1 MIRHTSE
8 DRICVFHFV
17 MSQESR
23 SRGWKTKLNRS
34 TENSFIGRT
43 IQLQAFRVAL
53 STPHEKRTTS
63 IFSISGQGGIGKTTL
78 LKQFRKITE
87 ELRHV
92 AAYVDEGSQTNLVN
106 DVPEALSR
114 LALDLEK
121 QGIELK
127 KFQERYKVYRQKKQ
141 ELEADPDAPQGSVA
155 GIGKIIAKAGLGM
168 AKSIPGSGGI
178 MEFVDSDWVVN
189 QGGEWATLV
198 ARKLTNKDEVQLVQ
212 KPVEVLTPLFLE
224 DLNQVAEQQTIVLLL
239 DTYEQTGAFLDD
251 WLRSLLDDRYDK
263 SLHPNCLI
271 CIAGRDPL
279 NKNAW
284 IEWKELIARS
294 ELEPFTEVE
303 ARLYLASCGITQE
316 LIVQEIWKL
325 SSGGLPVLIAMMA
338 QGAPCKIEQITDPCE
353 DAVERFLKWEK
364 DEKKRKIAQ
373 NAALPRVL
381 NRDVLATLT
390 SDEEADGLFEW
401 LKSRS
406 FVVQHPNGW
415 QYHSL
420 VREQIL
426 RYQRKLSLKSW
437 VMLHEKLAN
446 YYDGLRQRLNL
457 KASRQWKD
465 ETWQQYSLEW
475 LYHTLCVS
483 PQQSLGIALNAW
495 LAALR
500 RGNKIAQEWAAT
512 VWDAG
517 KATNDKDLDFWGN
530 KLHSLKNYEDDEKLI
545 EVISLLIE
553 GDLLEDEARAFAL
566 VYHVLL
572 ALNSLLKPKLTAGVD
587 EFQFSLEDTES
598 LNPMIETLNQALNL
612 DSEAAEAFILR
623 GIIHVLEGDLN
634 TAEADFTRAVDL
646 AAEDRAEALYSIQDN
661 FFQVIEALRKES
673 TNSEDRVRL
682 IESIRRSK
690 NKKQEL
696 KNENQELRNE
706 IQQMSA
712 ELFRVHW
719 RRKNYDEALAAFN
732 QSIVDN
738 PEDDCAWCA
747 LGEISLFHG
756 ETNQAIKALDRAL
769 QINSQYSRTYYAFA
783 LLHLTLNELDLFKIK
798 LAMAIQIAQ
807 TRYDQFPNDWRNVL
821 ELALYHLI
829 NDQAAAADSLY
840 RQAVNQRAP
849 RDRINTAIWNLRNF
863 LTLFPDFSQLQQ
875 RISLLEAAE

>member
-1 MIRHTSE
+1 MP
-8 DRICVFHFV
+8 
-17 MSQESR
+17 QESR

-34 TENSFIGRT
+34 TENSFVGRT
-43 IQLQAFRVAL
+43 IQLQAFRLAL

-106 DVPEALSR
+106 DVPEALNR

-141 ELEADPDAPQGSVA
+141 ELEADPDVPQGSVA
-155 GIGKIIAKAGLGM
+155 GMGKFIAKAGLGM
-168 AKSIPGSGGI
+168 AKSIPGSGGV
-178 MEFVDSDWVVN
+178 MEFVDSEGVAN
-189 QGGEWATLV
+189 QVGEWAAFV

-224 DLNQVAEQQTIVLLL
+224 DLNRFAEQQTIVLLL

-251 WLRSLLDDRYDK
+251 WLRSLLDDRYDE

-279 NKNAW
+279 NRNAW

-303 ARLYLASCGITQE
+303 ARLYLASCAITQE
-316 LIVQEIWKL
+316 LIVQEIWRL

-364 DEKKRKIAQ
+364 DEKKCKIAQ

-426 RYQRKLSLKSW
+426 RYQRKVSLNSW
-437 VMLHEKLAN
+437 AMLHEKLAN
-446 YYDGLRQRLNL
+446 YYDELRQRLKL

-475 LYHTLCVS
+475 LYHTLCVA

-500 RGNKIAQEWAAT
+500 RENKIAQEWAAT
-512 VWDAG
+512 LWDAG
-517 KATNDKDLDFWGN
+517 KATNYKELEFWGN
-530 KLHSLKNYEDDEKLI
+530 KLHSLKNYEDDEQMI
-545 EVISLLIE
+545 EIISLLIE

-566 VYHVLL
+566 THHVLL
-572 ALNSLLKPKLTAGVD
+572 DLKSLLNLKSIADVD
-587 EFQFSLEDTES
+587 NFQFSLEDTEN

-612 DSEAAEAFILR
+612 DSGAAEAFFLR
-623 GIIHVLEGDLN
+623 GVIHVLEGDLN
-634 TAEADFTRAVDL
+634 AAEADFTCAFDV
-646 AAEDRAEALYSIQDN
+646 AAEDIAEDLYPIRDI
-661 FFQVIEALRKES
+661 FFQLIEALRKKS
-673 TNSEDRVRL
+673 TNSVDKFGL
-682 IESIRRSK
+682 IEFNRRFK
-690 NKKQEL
+690 NEEQEL
-696 KNENQELRNE
+696 KNE
-706 IQQMSA
+706 IQQLRA
-712 ELFRVHW
+712 EIFRVHW
-719 RRKNYDEALAAFN
+719 AGKKYDEALDIFK
-732 QSIVDN
+732 QSIADN
-738 PEDDCAWCA
+738 PNDDCAWCA
-747 LGEISLFHG
+747 LGETFLFYR
-756 ETNQAIKALDRAL
+756 ETNQAIKALDRAF
-769 QINSQYSRTYYAFA
+769 QINCQYSRTYYALA
-783 LLHLTLNELDLFKIK
+783 LLHLTLDELDLFKVK
-798 LAMAIQIAQ
+798 LTMAIQIVQ
-807 TRYDQFPNDWRNVL
+807 TRYDQSPNDWRNVL
-821 ELALYHLI
+821 ELALYYLI

-840 RQAVNQRAP
+840 RQAATQRAP
-849 RDRINTAIWNLRNF
+849 RNHIKTAIWNLRIF
-863 LTLFPDFSQLQQ
+863 LTLFPGFSQIQQ
-875 RISLLEAAE
+875 RISLLEAVVI

>member
-1 MIRHTSE
+1 
-8 DRICVFHFV
+8 

-34 TENSFIGRT
+34 AENSFVGRT
-43 IQLQAFRVAL
+43 IQLQAFRLAL

-87 ELRHV
+87 ELGHV

-127 KFQERYKVYRQKKQ
+127 KFQERYKFYRQKKQ

-168 AKSIPGSGGI
+168 AKSIPGSGGV
-178 MEFVDSDWVVN
+178 MEFVDSDWVVT
-189 QGGEWATLV
+189 QGGEWATFV

-303 ARLYLASCGITQE
+303 ARLYLASCAITQE
-316 LIVQEIWKL
+316 LVVQEIWRL

-338 QGAPCKIEQITDPCE
+338 QGAPYKIEQITDPCE

-364 DEKKRKIAQ
+364 DEKKCKIAQ

-446 YYDGLRQRLNL
+446 YYDELRQRLNL

-465 ETWQQYSLEW
+465 EMWQQYSLEW

-566 VYHVLL
+566 AHHVLL

-646 AAEDRAEALYSIQDN
+646 ADEDRAEALYSIQDN

-673 TNSEDRVRL
+673 TNSEDRVGL

-690 NKKQEL
+690 NKNQEL
-696 KNENQELRNE
+696 KNENQELKNKNQELKNE

-807 TRYDQFPNDWRNVL
+807 TRCDQFPNDWRNVL